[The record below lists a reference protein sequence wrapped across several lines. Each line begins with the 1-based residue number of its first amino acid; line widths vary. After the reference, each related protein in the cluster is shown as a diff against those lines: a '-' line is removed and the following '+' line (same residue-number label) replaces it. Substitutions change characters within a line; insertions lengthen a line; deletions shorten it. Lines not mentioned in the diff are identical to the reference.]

1 MLLTDVQ
8 PYDGDV
14 LHLSILT
21 KTSHKTILGQT
32 CFKLDQESWEVLL
45 KSCVNLFPPGALNL
59 EQDSWLRTFS
69 RLDQVMLKNLVIFV
83 SCRNQD
89 SWSNLEQAWSRFA
102 QEPGL
107 LYSEEVKIL
116 AAILDKSWQWKY
128 VVKLQCLFLQICSK
142 FVHFKLLGLFYIRKL
157 IKKLFL
163 IFIIFLF
170 DCQCIYFICKII
182 TWLKIIFSMSKKS
195 KEY

>member
-1 MLLTDVQ
+1 MKISRQ
-8 PYDGDV
+8 
-14 LHLSILT
+14 
-21 KTSHKTILGQT
+21 TSHKTILGQT

-45 KSCVNLFPPGALNL
+45 KSCVNLFPPVALDL
-59 EQDSWLRTFS
+59 EQDSWLRTCS

-89 SWSNLEQAWSRFA
+89 SWSNLEQAQSRFA

-107 LYSEEVKIL
+107 PYSEEVKIL
-116 AAILDKSWQWKY
+116 AEILNKSWQWKY
-128 VVKLQCLFLQICSK
+128 VVKLQYLFLQICSK
-142 FVHFKLLGLFYIRKL
+142 FIYFKLLGLFCIRKL

-170 DCQCIYFICKII
+170 DYQCKYFICKII
-182 TWLKIIFSMSKKS
+182 IW
-195 KEY
+195 